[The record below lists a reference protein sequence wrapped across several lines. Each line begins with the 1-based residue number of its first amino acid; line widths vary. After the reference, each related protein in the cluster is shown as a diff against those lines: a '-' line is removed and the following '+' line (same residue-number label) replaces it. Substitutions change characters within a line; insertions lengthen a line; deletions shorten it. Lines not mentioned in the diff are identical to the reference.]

1 MYEST
6 KTYHFLPCAH
16 RQWRD
21 EGHCRWV
28 HGYDRSVK
36 LTFRCKSL
44 DDKGWVMDFGGLKEI
59 KVFLEDKFD
68 HTLLI
73 NEDDP
78 EIDFFQQMHQKDLC
92 KLVVLPNVG
101 MEGSAKFIFE
111 WVQKW
116 LERETNDRVSLYSV
130 ECMENEKNSAIYKG

>member
-1 MYEST
+1 
-6 KTYHFLPCAH
+6 
-16 RQWRD
+16 
-21 EGHCRWV
+21 
-28 HGYDRSVK
+28 
-36 LTFRCKSL
+36 
-44 DDKGWVMDFGGLKEI
+44 MDFGGLKEI

-78 EIDFFQQMHQKDLC
+78 EIDFFEQMHQKDLC

-116 LERETNDRVSLYSV
+116 LERETNDRVSLFSV

>member
-1 MYEST
+1 M
-6 KTYHFLPCAH
+6 
-16 RQWRD
+16 
-21 EGHCRWV
+21 
-28 HGYDRSVK
+28 
-36 LTFRCKSL
+36 
-44 DDKGWVMDFGGLKEI
+44 
-59 KVFLEDKFD
+59 
-68 HTLLI
+68 
-73 NEDDP
+73 
-78 EIDFFQQMHQKDLC
+78 DFFQKMHQKDLC

>member
-1 MYEST
+1 
-6 KTYHFLPCAH
+6 
-16 RQWRD
+16 
-21 EGHCRWV
+21 
-28 HGYDRSVK
+28 
-36 LTFRCKSL
+36 
-44 DDKGWVMDFGGLKEI
+44 MDFGGLKEI